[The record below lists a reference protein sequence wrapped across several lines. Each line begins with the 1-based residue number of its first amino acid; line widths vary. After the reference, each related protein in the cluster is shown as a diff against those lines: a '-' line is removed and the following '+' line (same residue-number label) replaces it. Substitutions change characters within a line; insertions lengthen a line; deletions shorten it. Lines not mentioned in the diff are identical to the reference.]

1 MNTGSLS
8 IFFQG
13 DLMNRSDKR
22 IFATLFLS
30 MFTVLTGVGIVVP
43 LLPIYAHK
51 LGAGG
56 LYISLIFG
64 VFSISRTIFLPYF
77 GRASDKKGRKPFIVT
92 GLLAYTLISFA
103 FILADRIGLLIA
115 IRFFQGIA
123 SAMIMPVVQ
132 AYIGDMTP
140 AKQEGFIMGIFNMSV
155 FIGLSLGP
163 LLGGVINDHF
173 GLSFSFLCMGILS
186 FISFFLN
193 LCLLPPVSKEK
204 LISQK
209 KAPAGWNFLMT
220 DKDIVG
226 LFIFRLAYTACIGMI
241 WSFLPIYA
249 SAEFALSGSSVGTL
263 VMLGIFVSGALQAP
277 MGFIADRISKKAMII
292 AGGLIVVYAMFSFE
306 WAKGIRDLFFS
317 SVMFGIGGGMSM
329 APHTA
334 IAVQKG
340 NKIGAMG
347 SVMGLMTMSH
357 SIGMM
362 AGSLIA
368 GLMMEFLKLRQA
380 FSLGAV
386 MMIIGVLV
394 FCLKVRSEK

>member
-1 MNTGSLS
+1 MNK
-8 IFFQG
+8 
-13 DLMNRSDKR
+13 SDKK

-43 LLPIYAHK
+43 LLPIYAHR

-77 GRASDKKGRKPFIVT
+77 GRASDKKGRKPFIVI

-103 FILADRIGLLIA
+103 FMFADRIGLLIA

-140 AKQEGFIMGIFNMSV
+140 VKKEGFIMGIFNMSV

-163 LLGGVINDHF
+163 VLGGVINDHF
-173 GLSFSFLCMGILS
+173 GLRFSFLCMGILS
-186 FISFFLN
+186 FTSFFLN
-193 LCLLPPVSKEK
+193 LCLLPPVNKEK
-204 LISQK
+204 LDCRK

-220 DKDIVG
+220 DRDIAG
-226 LFIFRLAYTACIGMI
+226 LFVFRLAYTACIGMI
-241 WSFLPIYA
+241 WSFLPIFA
-249 SAEFALSGSSVGTL
+249 DTEFALSGSSVGTL

-277 MGFIADRISKKAMII
+277 MGFIADRISKKAMI
-292 AGGLIVVYAMFSFE
+292 ATGGMIVVYAMFSFE
-306 WAKGIRDLFFS
+306 WATGFRDLSFS
-317 SVMFGIGGGMSM
+317 SLMFGIGGGMSM
-329 APHTA
+329 APHAA

-368 GLMMEFLKLRQA
+368 GLMMEFLQLRQA

-386 MMIIGVLV
+386 MMMIGVTV
-394 FCLKVRSEK
+394 FCMKVRIEK